1 MLTVAFRAQRGLSWE
16 LSPSSS
22 PVLGKANG
30 YTGNSP
36 WDALGRQLKQV
47 LANSCSGSDLRSS
60 SLSILLCTSLGRVP
74 KQVVGCVGVSAER
87 CWLSS
92 LDGDTWDGMKLL
104 SLAVSSH
111 SWNPG
116 NPVALV
122 MPCGKWFDTSPTHCA
137 ERSCLVQ
144 SSRLNPMSPCSCS
157 SRNHGWGIPC
167 PAAQLTTLLSTVHL
181 LKALSNSPGL
191 TRAASPEL
199 VWPHLWPGLILS
211 TPCLLSL
218 L

>member
-47 LANSCSGSDLRSS
+47 LASSCSGSDLRSS

-74 KQVVGCVGVSAER
+74 KQVVGCVGISAER

-92 LDGDTWDGMKLL
+92 LDGDAWDGMKLL

-137 ERSCLVQ
+137 ESAPAWCRAAGLIQCPLA
-144 SSRLNPMSPCSCS
+144 PAPAETMDGASP
-157 SRNHGWGIPC
+157 
-167 PAAQLTTLLSTVHL
+167 
-181 LKALSNSPGL
+181 ALQHNSP
-191 TRAASPEL
+191 RS
-199 VWPHLWPGLILS
+199 
-211 TPCLLSL
+211 
-218 L
+218 